1 MIDLP
6 NIPSYSLQYPMIV
19 SHCMGYIEIVLYM
32 GFFDGNFIDLSS
44 AVISPI
50 LVHISVHGS
59 YPMNYPLYNDTFDTG
74 IF

>member
-1 MIDLP
+1 MGVGDL
-6 NIPSYSLQYPMIV
+6 I
-19 SHCMGYIEIVLYM
+19 
-32 GFFDGNFIDLSS
+32 GFHHGLFDGDFIDLSS

>member
-32 GFFDGNFIDLSS
+32 GFFDDS
-44 AVISPI
+44 VISLICHLQLYLPLWFI
-50 LVHISVHGS
+50 HQSMVHI
-59 YPMNYPLYNDTFDTG
+59 P
-74 IF
+74 

>member
-32 GFFDGNFIDLSS
+32 VFLM
-44 AVISPI
+44 VISLICHLQLYLPFWLI
-50 LVHISVHGS
+50 YQYMVHI
-59 YPMNYPLYNDTFDTG
+59 P
-74 IF
+74 